1 MPRFKYLTIMT
12 KIIAVANQKGG
23 VGKTTVARE
32 LSACCALR
40 GYNTLVIDCDPQ
52 GNLTQSWVDDNL
64 YEVTLS
70 HVLIEPEMT
79 SNKKR
84 EPLPLSETILET
96 PVQNLDL
103 VPADIR
109 LARFEMQ
116 PDYLTHRLK
125 NQLVELGLEYD
136 FVFLDCPPQ
145 LGKLLTAALYA
156 ADYVLVPCAADA
168 MGLQGL
174 ADLAFT
180 VQQVK
185 KNVNANLQMLGAVM
199 NLYKPNRNLSGEARA
214 AVEQAVG
221 LIGHVFE
228 TNLHDYSKVAEA
240 PSQRLPVVLYAA
252 NHKATEQFTNLTD
265 EVLSRLNLALN
276 KLSVVRN
283 G

>member
-1 MPRFKYLTIMT
+1 MQ

-32 LSACCALR
+32 LSACFALR
-40 GYNTLVIDCDPQ
+40 GYQTLVIDCDPQ
-52 GNLTQSWVDDNL
+52 GNLTQSWVDESI
-64 YEVTLS
+64 YELTLS
-70 HVLIEPEMT
+70 HVLIEPEAVGT
-79 SNKKR
+79 KKS
-84 EPLPLSETILET
+84 EPIPLSDTIIET
-96 PVQNLDL
+96 PVNHLDL

-125 NQLVELGLEYD
+125 NQLNELDTDEYD

-145 LGKLLTAALYA
+145 LGKLLTTALYA
-156 ADYVLVPCAADA
+156 ADFVLIPCAADA

-180 VQQVK
+180 VGQVK
-185 KNVNANLQMLGAVM
+185 KNVNAHLEMLGAVM
-199 NLYKPNRNLSGEARA
+199 NLYKPNRNLSAEARS
-214 AVEQAVG
+214 AVEEAIELVG
-221 LIGHVFE
+221 SVFE

-240 PSQRLPVVLYAA
+240 PSQRLPVVLYAP
-252 NHKATEQFTNLTD
+252 NHKATEQFNNLTD
-265 EVLSRLNLALN
+265 EVLEKFHLGHN
-276 KLSVVRN
+276 KLSVVKQ

>member
-1 MPRFKYLTIMT
+1 M
-12 KIIAVANQKGG
+12 KIIAIANQKGG
-23 VGKTTVARE
+23 VGKTTVTRE

-40 GYNTLVIDCDPQ
+40 GYQTLVIDCDPQ
-52 GNLTQSWVDDNL
+52 GNLTQSWVDEDF
-64 YEVTLS
+64 YEITLS
-70 HVLIEPEMT
+70 HVLIEPET
-79 SNKKR
+79 SGSKKS
-84 EPLPLSETILET
+84 EPLPLSETIIET
-96 PVQNLDL
+96 PVNHLDL

-125 NQLVELGLEYD
+125 NQLSEISNQYD
-136 FVFLDCPPQ
+136 LVFLDCPPQ

-156 ADYVLVPCAADA
+156 ADFVLIPCAADA

-185 KNVNANLQMLGAVM
+185 KNVNAGLEMLGAVM
-199 NLYKPNRNLSGEARA
+199 NLYKPNRNLSAEARG
-214 AVEQAVG
+214 AVEDAVG
-221 LIGHVFE
+221 LVGYVYE

-240 PSQRLPVVLYAA
+240 PSQRLPVVIYAP
-252 NHKATEQFTNLTD
+252 NHNATEQFNNLTE
-265 EVLSRLNLALN
+265 EVLAKLNLGAS
-276 KLSVVRN
+276 KLSVVKQ

>member
-1 MPRFKYLTIMT
+1 MT
-12 KIIAVANQKGG
+12 KIIAIANQKGG

-52 GNLTQSWVDDNL
+52 GNLTQSWVDDDI

-70 HVLIEPEMT
+70 HVLIEPESS
-79 SNKKR
+79 SNKKS

-96 PVQNLDL
+96 PVSNLDL

-156 ADYVLVPCAADA
+156 ADYVIVPCAADA

-185 KNVNANLQMLGAVM
+185 KNVNAHLQMLGAVM

-221 LIGHVFE
+221 LVGHVFE

-240 PSQRLPVVLYAA
+240 PSQRLPVVLYAV
-252 NHKATEQFTNLTD
+252 NHNATAQFSDLTD
-265 EVLSRLNLALN
+265 EVLSKLNMGLN
-276 KLSVVRN
+276 KISIVKNR
-283 G
+283 